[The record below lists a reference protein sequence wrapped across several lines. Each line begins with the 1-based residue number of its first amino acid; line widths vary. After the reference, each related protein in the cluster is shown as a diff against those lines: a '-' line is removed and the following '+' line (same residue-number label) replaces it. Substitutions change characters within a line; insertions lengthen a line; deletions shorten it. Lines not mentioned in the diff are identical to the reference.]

1 MRCRYC
7 NTALAPLR
15 SLADDEFC
23 CDDHRNAF
31 HEQQAATPTPPE
43 APAEAEA
50 ISEPVEPVIPVAP
63 IDPEVPIA
71 VRILRMKLATP
82 HPSVAHAIAQ
92 PVIQEEESAIAPPE
106 AAFSD
111 FPDAPQL
118 PALPEPALDEPALE
132 QPVLEQSVELPV
144 EEFEP
149 AAEAYASESYAPETE
164 AYAAESTEA
173 YASQANESVAAE
185 PAEAFAEPYQSADS
199 TELYQDAEACQD
211 AESYQADETSEG
223 TRPRFARDFVASWR
237 WIRTT
242 WHGAP
247 RDLKLVTFA
256 LPILAAIAVTGSFP
270 KVPIQTVAP
279 ANVAQVKK
287 VVDEQWKNL
296 NQTISNRAAI
306 AYADDFRSGLDAW
319 QSRSNLTTSWSY
331 DQAGFVRPG
340 PLALF
345 KPSLDLADYRVE
357 FLGEIDQ
364 KAIGWVFRA
373 EDLKNYYAM
382 KLVVVKPGP
391 LPLVDMVRYAV
402 INGKEGPQIHKP
414 LPMTVRAD
422 MLYRVMVDVRG
433 ADFTVMA
440 QGQVVD
446 FWSDHRLQ
454 HGGVGFFSNR
464 GERSRLR
471 WVEVS
476 HQYDALGRVC
486 AYLAPYGMEGRNGS
500 FN

>member
-43 APAEAEA
+43 APEAPAEAEA

-63 IDPEVPIA
+63 VDPEVPIA

-82 HPSVAHAIAQ
+82 LPSVAREIAQ
-92 PVIQEEESAIAPPE
+92 PVIQEAEPVIAPPE
-106 AAFSD
+106 AAFSE
-111 FPDAPQL
+111 APEP

-149 AAEAYASESYAPETE
+149 AAETSASEETEVYASES
-164 AYAAESTEA
+164 
-173 YASQANESVAAE
+173 NESVAAE
-185 PAEAFAEPYQSADS
+185 PAEAFAEPYQYSES
-199 TELYQDAEACQD
+199 NEAEAYPVPEFCQED
-211 AESYQADETSEG
+211 EPAEATRSRITRNLVTSWG
-223 TRPRFARDFVASWR
+223 

-270 KVPIQTVAP
+270 KVPIETVAP
-279 ANVAQVKK
+279 ANVAQVEK
-287 VVDEQWKNL
+287 VVNEQWKNL

-382 KLVVVKPGP
+382 KLLVVKPGP
-391 LPLVDMVRYAV
+391 LPLVDLVRYAV
-402 INGKEGPQIHKP
+402 IDGKEGPQIHKP

>member
-7 NTALAPLR
+7 NIALAPLR
-15 SLADDEFC
+15 SLADGEFC
-23 CDDHRNAF
+23 CDDHRAAF
-31 HEQQAATPTPPE
+31 HEPQPSTPEPREAPPE
-43 APAEAEA
+43 APQEAEA
-50 ISEPVEPVIPVAP
+50 IAEPVVPVT
-63 IDPEVPIA
+63 A
-71 VRILRMKLATP
+71 V
-82 HPSVAHAIAQ
+82 
-92 PVIQEEESAIAPPE
+92 
-106 AAFSD
+106 D
-111 FPDAPQL
+111 
-118 PALPEPALDEPALE
+118 PEPAPEPEVSAAIQMLRLRFAPPPAPIPEPIAEIEEPAAVPEPALE
-132 QPVLEQSVELPV
+132 QALELPMESAEPEPVLC
-144 EEFEP
+144 EEAP
-149 AAEAYASESYAPETE
+149 AAEYYEDALE
-164 AYAAESTEA
+164 AE
-173 YASQANESVAAE
+173 E
-185 PAEAFAEPYQSADS
+185 PAGQPEEPAHPWRGA
-199 TELYQDAEACQD
+199 TL
-211 AESYQADETSEG
+211 
-223 TRPRFARDFVASWR
+223 SWQ
-237 WIRTT
+237 WVRTAWKT
-242 WHGAP
+242 AP
-247 RDLKLVTFA
+247 RDLKLVTVA

-270 KVPIQTVAP
+270 KVPIKTVAP
-279 ANVAQVKK
+279 AQVAQVQK
-287 VVDEQWKNL
+287 VVNEQWKNL

-331 DQAGFVRPG
+331 DAAGFVRPG

-345 KPSLDLADYRVE
+345 KPTLELADYRFE

-402 INGKEGPQIHKP
+402 INGKEGPQVRKP
-414 LPMTVRAD
+414 LPLTVRAD
-422 MLYRVMVDVRG
+422 MLYRLMVDVRG

-446 FWSDHRLQ
+446 FWTDHRLQ
-454 HGGVGFFSNR
+454 HGGVGFFSGR
-464 GERSRLR
+464 GERARLR

-486 AYLAPYGMEGRNGS
+486 AYLAPYGLEGRNGS